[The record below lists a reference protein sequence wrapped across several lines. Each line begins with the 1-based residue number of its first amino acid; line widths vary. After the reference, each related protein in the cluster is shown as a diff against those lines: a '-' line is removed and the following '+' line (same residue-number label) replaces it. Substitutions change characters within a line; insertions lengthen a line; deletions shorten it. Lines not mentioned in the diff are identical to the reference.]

1 MRGMRYPMP
10 PRPGMGPPRYR
21 GPYPPPPRGSMPFSA
36 PQSPVMPHR
45 FSDHDDYRVHHN
57 QLHGDYDFSPAPVH
71 PSDFTPDHF
80 PDPSG
85 SPPSMTP
92 AMSASTT
99 MTTTTVTSASASV
112 ASAVSNET
120 STTSNRDNERQNSI
134 DDGGCDDDSCDA
146 ATRDNPDATSDRR
159 DVLDFNDEHL
169 DEERE
174 LPKTFTKAR
183 PFSEQRENKFTSTLR
198 RLSTVR

>member
-10 PRPGMGPPRYR
+10 PRPGMGPPRFR

-45 FSDHDDYRVHHN
+45 FSDHDDYRVHQFPHN
-57 QLHGDYDFSPAPVH
+57 QHHADYDFGPAPLH
-71 PSDFTPDHF
+71 PADFTPDHF
-80 PDPSG
+80 PSG

-92 AMSASTT
+92 PMSA
-99 MTTTTVTSASASV
+99 MTPTSASASV
-112 ASAVSNET
+112 SAAAAAAASNET
-120 STTSNRDNERQNSI
+120 STTSHRDNERQNSI
-134 DDGGCDDDSCDA
+134 DDGGCDDNDSCDA
-146 ATRDNPDATSDRR
+146 SRDHQDATLDRR
-159 DVLDFNDEHL
+159 DVGDFNDEQL